1 MAERTEQ
8 MSAHGSGTHERRVAQ
23 AVWLRPFDGEEGV
36 EATAEALKIHRRGEL
51 VESVDGPGVEAEAG
65 WLDPHAGVDAPGFG
79 WAVAVARHFPD
90 DVFCFGQPVSFEL
103 SVRLGTDA
111 LEEDL
116 EEAGTTVRA
125 FYDATLFESFDG
137 QITFENITGGSSES
151 EESASGAHQGSF
163 WEWRRDVSNLAE
175 YPPHKR
181 RVVDISLPT
190 ELSGHE
196 EDLVLLHRISEAVCE
211 LIRRYAES
219 GGKEVLYRVGS
230 VDNLFAGGDGG
241 ALPRRVAPVLYGRSV
256 NDVYRRAEPERL
268 MRG

>member
-1 MAERTEQ
+1 MAERIEPMNTD
-8 MSAHGSGTHERRVAQ
+8 GSRDRSEKAAQ
-23 AVWLRPFDGEEGV
+23 AIWLRPFDGEDGV
-36 EATAEALKIHRRGEL
+36 EATAQALKIYRGGDL

-65 WLDPHAGVDAPGFG
+65 WLDPHAGADAPGFG
-79 WAVAVARHFPD
+79 WAAAVARHFPD
-90 DVFCFGQPVSFEL
+90 DVFCFGQPVSFDL

-151 EESASGAHQGSF
+151 EEPASGAHQGSF

-190 ELSGHE
+190 ELAAYE
-196 EDLVLLHRISEAVCE
+196 EDLVLLHRISVAVCE

-219 GGKEVLYRVGS
+219 GGKEVCYRAGRI
-230 VDNLFAGGDGG
+230 DNLFAGGEEG

-256 NDVYRRAEPERL
+256 NDIYRRAEPERL
-268 MRG
+268 VRG